1 MGDNEREF
9 QDFDGKKVDDLAS
22 HIEQFVMEGDGD
34 TDVYVG
40 TDSQVHSNYT
50 RYVTVVCMHDSQ
62 YGGAHVVYH
71 GNNIYRQEKELF
83 NRLWEEV
90 VATVEV
96 ANRIR
101 QEANIDVNTHFDIN
115 PNDQYRSH
123 VTYKAARGFAENAGF
138 NFCVKPEAWA
148 ATCAADR
155 LN

>member
-1 MGDNEREF
+1 MSEEKRIF
-9 QDFDGKKVDDLAS
+9 RDFDGREVEDLGK
-22 HIEQFVMEGDGD
+22 HVEEFIQNTDGD

-40 TDSQVHSNYT
+40 TDSQVHSSYT
-50 RYVTVVCMHDSQ
+50 RYVTVVCLHDSQ

-71 GNNIYRQEKELF
+71 GHNIHRPEKDLF

-101 QEANIDVNTHFDIN
+101 NETHIDVNTHFDIN
-115 PNDQYRSH
+115 PREQYRSH
-123 VTYKAARGFAENAGF
+123 VTYKAARGFAESAGF
-138 NFCVKPEAWA
+138 DFCVKPEAWA